1 MVENSR
7 SATWSSAA
15 SIYKAIDERVVGQ
28 EIAKRDLAT
37 LLAMH
42 LNWFAKADSV
52 HTAPNALVIGPTGVG
67 KTHAIKTAADALN
80 IPLVIVDATRL
91 SPHGPQGMSLED
103 VLTELISGARR
114 LISEQRIEQLEHLP
128 ELDEL
133 EIAKRG
139 VVFID
144 EFDKLTS
151 RSRSTG
157 ERNELLQRRMLQF
170 VDGTTV
176 TLNPNPETGEREV
189 QFNTEGLLFVA
200 AGAFTNLLSD
210 AGKRSQEQM
219 RDMLQHNHVILED
232 LVRFGFMEELIARLP
247 VIIEFTELEQDNLE
261 EILHTEAVDPSVFYI
276 RYLSSLGTRLT
287 ITDEARRYVAGRALR
302 LSIGARGLHQVLF
315 PLLSLLSQEIEDS
328 PQSDYVLGIDE
339 ISKLSRKVE
348 ERRNAR

>member
-1 MVENSR
+1 MNNSLYR
-7 SATWSSAA
+7 PKTSAPN
-15 SIYKAIDERVVGQ
+15 IYKALNEKVVGQ
-28 EIAKRDLAT
+28 EVAKRDLAT

-42 LNWFAKADSV
+42 LSWFAKADSV

-91 SPHGPQGMSLED
+91 SPHGPQGTSLED

-114 LISEQRIEQLEHLP
+114 LINEQRIEQLEDLA

-133 EIAKRG
+133 EIARRG

-151 RSRSTG
+151 RSKSTG
-157 ERNELLQRRMLQF
+157 ERNELMQRRLLQF

-176 TLNPNPETGEREV
+176 TLNPNPETGEKEV
-189 QFNTEGLLFVA
+189 QFSTEGLLFVA

-219 RDMLQHNHVILED
+219 RDMLQHDHVILED

-247 VIIEFTELEQDNLE
+247 VIIEFAELEQADLE
-261 EILHTEAVDPSVFYI
+261 EILSTEAVNPSVFYT
-276 RYLSSLGTRLT
+276 RYLSSLGTQLD
-287 ITDEARRYVAGRALR
+287 ITDEARQYIAGRALR
-302 LSIGARGLHQVLF
+302 LSIGARGLHQVMF
-315 PLLSLLSQEIEDS
+315 PLLSLLSQEVEDS
-328 PQSDYVLGIDE
+328 PRYQYVLGIDE
-339 ISKLSRKVE
+339 VSRLSRKVE
-348 ERRNAR
+348 ERRNARR